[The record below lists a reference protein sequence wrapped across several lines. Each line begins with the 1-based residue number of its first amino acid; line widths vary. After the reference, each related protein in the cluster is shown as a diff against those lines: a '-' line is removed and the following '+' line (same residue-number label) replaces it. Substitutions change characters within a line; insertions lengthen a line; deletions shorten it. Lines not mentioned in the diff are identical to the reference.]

1 MKKLVFILFCLLIN
15 INVYASSGS
24 LKSESIVTCDE
35 TYGYHGSD
43 KHYHK
48 AVLKNGNWY
57 ASGKNLGTNNPCS
70 NTSSNDNSNQ
80 KETVSFYECVDGD
93 TAKLKLNN
101 QIIKV
106 RFLAIDTPETKHPTK
121 KEEPYGKEASD
132 FTCKQLKS
140 AKKITIEY
148 DSNSD
153 KYDKYDRHLVW
164 IFVDDNL
171 LQKLLIKEGLAEV
184 DYLYDDY
191 KYTDILLE
199 EEKYAKENKVGLWS
213 EEEPKTS
220 FFEKISNFIKKIFA

>member
-1 MKKLVFILFCLLIN
+1 MSF
-15 INVYASSGS
+15 VYW
-24 LKSESIVTCDE
+24 I
-35 TYGYHGSD
+35 
-43 KHYHK
+43 
-48 AVLKNGNWY
+48 
-57 ASGKNLGTNNPCS
+57 
-70 NTSSNDNSNQ
+70 
-80 KETVSFYECVDGD
+80 
-93 TAKLKLNN
+93 
-101 QIIKV
+101 
-106 RFLAIDTPETKHPTK
+106 
-121 KEEPYGKEASD
+121 
-132 FTCKQLKS
+132 KS

-213 EEEPKTS
+213 GEEPKTS